1 MQGVEDDEIEIEAE
15 VCEGIRVLKKM
26 QNPML
31 PSKPEREMHELT
43 HVPFRSWCEHC
54 VRGRGEGVRHEA
66 GKEMPEQTEVHMD
79 FFFVGDEDQNEKLEV
94 LAARE
99 RTTRMTMSTVA
110 PSKGKRQFLARRVQA
125 FLREI
130 GADTGDITLKSDQE
144 PAMKALLSEVSRHRA
159 AAGGGRTV
167 IEHSAVEDSKGN
179 GVIERAVKSI
189 EGQTRVARS
198 ALEMRIGAKIEPEHA
213 VMTWLIEYV
222 SLLLNW
228 YEVGR
233 DGRTAYERNKNKSSK
248 LMGLEFGEC
257 VMWRRRPV
265 GSNLAKLAVLW
276 GVGVY
281 LGVKGSTGEI
291 IIGNGDGV
299 WRTRTVRR
307 RPEELRWRAEEIEKI
322 KGLPWDHEG
331 EKKEGEVVRLERLPE
346 ELLKQ
351 EKQAINEELKQPYA
365 FHTKREDYEKYGYSR
380 GCPGCRALLTGTT
393 KQKHT
398 SAVQAE
404 DGEGDGRIG
413 EGEEC
418 KATQRGVPREGHRP
432 CGRRGRRRGQR

>member
-1 MQGVEDDEIEIEAE
+1 MQRVKDDEIEIEAE
-15 VCEGIRVLKKM
+15 VCEEIRVPKKM

-31 PSKPEREMHELT
+31 PSKAEREMHELT
-43 HVPFRSWCEHC
+43 HVPFRSQCEHC

-79 FFFVGDEDQNEKLEV
+79 WFFVGDEDKNEKLAV

-167 IEHSAVEDSKGN
+167 TEHSAVEDSKGN

-213 VMTWLIEYV
+213 VMTWLIENV
-222 SLLLNW
+222 SLLLNR

-248 LMGLEFGEC
+248 LVGLAFGEC
-257 VMWRRRPV
+257 VMWRRKPV

-276 GVGVY
+276 DVGVY

-291 IIGNGDGV
+291 IIGSGDGV

-307 RPEELRWRAEEIEKI
+307 RPEELRWRADEIEKI
-322 KGLPWDHEG
+322 KGLPWNHEG

-351 EKQAINEELKQPYA
+351 EKLAIKEELKQPYA

-380 GCPGCRALLTGTT
+380 GCPGCWALLTGTT

-398 SAVQAE
+398 PQCRQRME
-404 DGEGDGRIG
+404 KGDGRIG
-413 EGEEC
+413 EGEDC
-418 KATQRGVPREGHRP
+418 KAT
-432 CGRRGRRRGQR
+432 

>member
-1 MQGVEDDEIEIEAE
+1 
-15 VCEGIRVLKKM
+15 
-26 QNPML
+26 
-31 PSKPEREMHELT
+31 
-43 HVPFRSWCEHC
+43 
-54 VRGRGEGVRHEA
+54 
-66 GKEMPEQTEVHMD
+66 
-79 FFFVGDEDQNEKLEV
+79 
-94 LAARE
+94 
-99 RTTRMTMSTVA
+99 
-110 PSKGKRQFLARRVQA
+110 
-125 FLREI
+125 
-130 GADTGDITLKSDQE
+130 
-144 PAMKALLSEVSRHRA
+144 MKALLSEVSRHRA
-159 AAGGGRTV
+159 AAGRGPTV

-213 VMTWLIEYV
+213 VVTWLIEYV
-222 SLLLNW
+222 SLLLNR

-233 DGRTAYERNKNKSSK
+233 DGRTAYGTRTSPSK

-276 GVGVY
+276 DVGVY

-291 IIGNGDGV
+291 IIGSGDGV
-299 WRTRTVRR
+299 WRTRAVRW

-331 EKKEGEVVRLERLPE
+331 EKEGEVVRLERLPE

-351 EKQAINEELKQPYA
+351 EKQAIKEELKQPYA
-365 FHTKREDYEKYGYSR
+365 FHTKREDYEKYGYST

-398 SAVQAE
+398 PQCRQRME
-404 DGEGDGRIG
+404 KEMGELERV
-413 EGEEC
+413 
-418 KATQRGVPREGHRP
+418 KNAK
-432 CGRRGRRRGQR
+432 RRREEFFEKVTVLRTARSPTRTALRRRHRTTTSRSMTMR